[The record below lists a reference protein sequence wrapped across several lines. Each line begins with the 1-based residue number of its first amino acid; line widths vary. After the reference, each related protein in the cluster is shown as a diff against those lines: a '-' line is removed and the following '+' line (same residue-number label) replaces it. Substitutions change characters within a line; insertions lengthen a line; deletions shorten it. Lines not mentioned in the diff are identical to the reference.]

1 MSKEFHRFTLSAAA
15 EVVGTFVSK
24 HNDIDRLIFSWGLFE
39 GAASDS
45 VTDKILAVAK
55 LCASENPVVRTE
67 NGEVPL
73 ERTFIELA
81 LSAPPIVKKRACWK
95 KLIAG
100 LRFDGFEVVEEQTVT
115 EPERP
120 WGKPTSETA
129 MRLVRMLP
137 SDIPELDFRE
147 AENEVE
153 MLLNRHGF
161 ATAVGHL
168 KQAMNA
174 FHRGDW
180 AASNSQLRTFYQGFL
195 DKIAEKLGCDA
206 SNNDDSKRQYLADKK
221 SGPFLIHEYNEWE
234 NDRRRPAFI
243 LGLWAR
249 LHTQG
254 SHPGLS
260 DECDAAFRLQITLI
274 TARLLMRRF
283 DERKKSA

>member
-1 MSKEFHRFTLSAAA
+1 MSTEFHRFTLSAAA
-15 EVVGTFVSK
+15 EVVGTFILT
-24 HNDIDRLIFSWGLFE
+24 HNYIDRLIFSWGLVE
-39 GAASDS
+39 GTASGY
-45 VTDKILAVAK
+45 VADKILAVAK

-73 ERTFIELA
+73 ERAFIELA
-81 LSAPPIVKKRACWK
+81 LSAPPKAKKGACWNR
-95 KLIAG
+95 LIAG
-100 LRFDGFEVVEEQTVT
+100 LRFDGFEVAEEQTVT
-115 EPERP
+115 EPDRP
-120 WGKPTSETA
+120 WGQPTSETA

-137 SDIPELDFRE
+137 SDVPNLDFRE

-161 ATAVGHL
+161 ATAAGHL

-174 FHRGDW
+174 FQRGDW
-180 AASNSQLRTFYQGFL
+180 AASNSQLRTFYQDLL
-195 DKIAEKLGCDA
+195 DKIAESLGCDA
-206 SNNDDSKRQYLADKK
+206 SNTDDAKRQYLADIK
-221 SGPFLIHEYNEWE
+221 SGPFLILEYNEWKT
-234 NDRRRPAFI
+234 DRGRPSFI

-260 DECDAAFRLQITLI
+260 DEDDAAFRLQITLI

-283 DERKKSA
+283 DERKKPA